1 MVWSSSLM
9 IILDGL
15 QIQAGTKLVS
25 RYVLVKLPLTL
36 LTLPTLAHQTSRP
49 TIQSQ
54 VVQILLPAHRMRLR
68 VTQGTLHLEQQ
79 RVPMEIGTHLPVKC
93 LLKQLGRA
101 QMIINVVAIVEV
113 DFVAQQ
119 KEIQKVVLR
128 VTVRRTGIVKPV
140 VQIIIVIAGNASP
153 VLLVKRHHRAAHL
166 CQVASLHAPVT
177 TTKKFLGPT
186 RGNFLGN
193 ISGHIPGCV
202 DGWGGILIHGG
213 FTIPALTPSTL
224 LPGVQHSAGQTCSNY
239 FQCIVFIVFLADFD
253 RCCSPLDRASIDP

>member
-25 RYVLVKLPLTL
+25 RYVLVKLPAVAAAALSLTQTLPVTLTL

-54 VVQILLPAHRMRLR
+54 VVQILLPVHRMRLH

-101 QMIINVVAIVEV
+101 QMIINVLAIVEV

-128 VTVRRTGIVKPV
+128 VLVHRMGIVEPVEQVIINLLTNVTSVHPEKPV
-140 VQIIIVIAGNASP
+140 HPAQHHHPLVKLPAPIPAPIP
-153 VLLVKRHHRAAHL
+153 VL
-166 CQVASLHAPVT
+166 
-177 TTKKFLGPT
+177 
-186 RGNFLGN
+186 
-193 ISGHIPGCV
+193 
-202 DGWGGILIHGG
+202 
-213 FTIPALTPSTL
+213 PALTPA
-224 LPGVQHSAGQTCSNY
+224 PH
-239 FQCIVFIVFLADFD
+239 
-253 RCCSPLDRASIDP
+253 R